1 LSIKRIKEVIVVEGR
16 NDTIAVKKAVEADTI
31 ETRGSALS
39 EQVLAEIRRAQE
51 VRGVIVFTDPDY
63 AGERIRRM
71 ITEQVPHVKHA
82 FIPQEL
88 AKGKRKI
95 GVEHASKEAIIAAL
109 ERVRTP
115 ADEGEWESPVTWQ
128 EYLELGFL
136 GSRDSRRFREQVAG
150 QLCISY
156 GNAKK
161 LFKQLRILGISREE
175 LFQVINRVRKDAD
188 YATNDDTRTNS

>member
-1 LSIKRIKEVIVVEGR
+1 MSIKRIKEVIVVEGR

-39 EQVLAEIRRAQE
+39 EQVLTEIRRAQE

-71 ITEQVPHVKHA
+71 ITEQVPQVKHA

-88 AKGKRKI
+88 AKGKGKI
-95 GVEHASKEAIIAAL
+95 GIEHASKEAIIAAL
-109 ERVRTP
+109 EQVRTP
-115 ADEGEWESPVTWQ
+115 AEEGEWEAPITWQ

-136 GSRDSRRFREQVAG
+136 GSKDSRWFREQVAG
-150 QLCISY
+150 HLCISY

-161 LFKQLRILGISREE
+161 LFKQLRILGVSRNE
-175 LFQVINRVRKDAD
+175 LFQVINRVRKDAG